1 MTIPEIAEALKRVRW
16 SSFHSLWPLHNLF
29 ALLGGSLAEISRRW
43 IKRRNARLAQSWPSV
58 EGQVQT
64 TNVVRGTKFH
74 GSARPP
80 NVFFKYSYSV
90 KEGSETNYYSG
101 DFSRP
106 FLDEDRA
113 GEWLWSLKNK
123 RIRVH
128 VQPEHPEVSVV
139 LAADLDAHFPIP
151 VRTPEDLVFARP
163 EIYTQ

>member
-1 MTIPEIAEALKRVRW
+1 MSTPDIVDLFKHVRW
-16 SSFHSLWPLHNLF
+16 NSFHSLWPLHNLF
-29 ALLGGSLAEISRRW
+29 ALLGGSLAELARRW
-43 IKRRNARLAQSWPSV
+43 IKRRNARLAQSWPSI
-58 EGQVQT
+58 EGQVQDT
-64 TNVVRGTKFH
+64 KVVKGTKFY
-74 GSARPP
+74 GSARHP
-80 NVFFKYSYSV
+80 NASFTYSYSV

-106 FLDEDRA
+106 FPDEDRA
-113 GEWLWSLKNK
+113 WEWLWTLKNK

-128 VQPEHPEVSVV
+128 VQPEHPEISVV